1 MSTDPTRIDPGS
13 LGDGAAP
20 RADVPAGVSGPDAEL
35 AGDGGPASE
44 TAHRP
49 WARRVGR
56 VLLGLVAVVAL
67 VVVGALVFL
76 QTGAG
81 RTFARGLVVG
91 QITKLLADDAE
102 VSLDRL
108 DGNFLTGARM
118 VGLEIGRAGETVI
131 AVDTLLVD
139 YNLRTLFNQTFS
151 ASQLYIGG
159 PRAIIRQRADSTF
172 NVVGLLKP
180 SEEQST
186 LTIILDELAVHR
198 GHAEIHWY
206 RADGRD
212 SVHTV
217 TDIEAVVKDFT
228 KDPESLEG
236 AIDALALRA
245 LAPFDRGEVRV
256 AGAGRFS
263 NEDVE
268 LRSLAVT
275 SRAGTDVRGTTRLV
289 FTGDGSLPV
298 FDATIEAAP
307 LALEDARAF
316 AGVEVYGDPRMR
328 IRAESDG
335 DLLTTSISGA
345 LDEATINIDGEF
357 SREADG
363 PVGYRAEGTLRR
375 FDPSVITRNPAL
387 AAEVTG
393 DLRVN
398 LRGSSL
404 ETLSGPFNVTLRET
418 RVGGRQIDRL
428 ALDGSFAAGR
438 VSFDLDG
445 ALPGA
450 SLSAEGRARPFDDV
464 PTFEVAGDARDVDLG
479 VLLPGSGRTDTFAGT
494 FAVVGRGASADDFSG
509 TVAVDLDRATVGLP
523 NGPLRFDDL
532 QLDADVRRGQAA
544 FDADATLAGGD
555 GRVVASGEVE
565 LGDPLRYEIEQGR
578 LVGVN
583 VAALTGDP
591 AQASDLT
598 GTFTLSGRGTDPQE
612 APIDVTVSLRNSSF
626 GAYDLAAADLD
637 LRLRRGVAAVD
648 AAVDLGPSGAVT
660 VEGSARPFADPLAF
674 DLRGTMRNLD
684 LSGVTGNPDQASDLT
699 GAFTAAGAGIDP
711 ATMRLDANLRIT
723 EPSSFGDRFVDAA
736 DVDVTLR
743 AGALALNGTLETP
756 EGELD
761 LALSG
766 RPFDANPSFAFENTC
781 FRRLD
786 LSDFAEASP
795 RTSLNGCFSGQVAG
809 LADLPTA
816 TADGVLTLRPSR
828 VNEAQIDDGRVQF
841 TLARGA
847 LDGTLRL
854 DLVGG
859 ERPGQPE
866 SGTVTAAFD
875 ARPFDDEIRYAVRGT
890 TEGLDAG
897 VLLDLPPDQPLFLST
912 SFDLEGRGTD
922 PATATIA
929 GSLTGRES
937 TVGPVA
943 LEALDVRFALAD
955 GIVRVDTLSIDS
967 DLVTVVGGGTLAL
980 FNDAA
985 PSDFR
990 LEGEIESLAPLA
1002 SLTEQTVGLESGS
1015 FDLTVSAAPG
1025 APLAIVGTA
1034 QARQIVFGEYG
1045 LTGLD
1050 ADLDLTWDRAMA
1062 DSLGIDAL
1070 GGQAQASFDL
1080 LTTET
1085 LRIQRGDGTL
1095 RVDDGDLV
1103 VDASVTVDDRRD
1115 FAVAG
1120 RVDLETN
1127 GVTLETGEVQID
1139 STTWQ
1144 LLQPAQITL
1153 DEGIVDVRGLILA
1166 ANRGGQQIAADGQ
1179 IDFSGEQSFVV
1190 TVENVSIDALTD
1202 LAGFDALGGDLSA
1215 TLVMSGPAAAPLI
1228 DGTVTLD
1235 GLTSRGQP
1243 VGALAATLAYAG
1255 DQLTIDAALTHVDGE
1270 TLTIDGAV
1278 PLQFSLAD
1286 GPESQEVRD
1295 DAEVSL
1301 VARADAFPIAW
1312 ARPFLDD
1319 RAYNALGGT
1328 LRLDLTV
1335 TGTQASPRLDGVA
1348 TLSDGRL
1355 GVVATGRVY
1364 EPIQADVSFQ
1374 NDRIGLDD
1382 VRILDEDGRT
1392 ALDVTGEIRLR
1403 ELSVGELDLTIVP
1416 RDFVAMDTRTFDGLT
1431 LDRGTEPLR
1440 LTGTL
1445 DAPVLRGSVAL
1456 ARGDIYLTDELV
1468 PPDLDPV
1475 ELTDAQIR
1483 EVEARFG
1490 RVIAARDTAVSRFT
1504 DALAY
1509 NLTVEIRENV
1519 WLRANSGLPFDI
1531 EFSGDVE
1538 ARKRSYAES
1547 GQVFGRIELT
1557 RGTIQT
1563 LSRRFELED
1572 GSITLNGDA
1581 LAAIVDIAATLDI
1594 RLAGTIAGQSSATIT
1609 LAVNGQLDDNPS
1621 IRLSSDPSMEAA
1633 DIVSLI
1639 ATGRLAGDFS
1649 GGGGIAGAG
1658 LGVGIGAL
1666 SGVAEGLASEKLGL
1680 EVAQIDY
1687 EGTDLVIKF
1696 GDYLSTKAFWT
1707 LGAIVPLGSTSQ
1719 GEQRLPF
1726 ILGLDYELLSW
1737 LQAQTEYSGQRG
1749 LGGGLGV
1756 ETAW

>member
-1 MSTDPTRIDPGS
+1 MPTDPTRTDSGS
-13 LGDGAAP
+13 LGNGAAP
-20 RADVPAGVSGPDAEL
+20 EASGADGASSPDVQPSSN
-35 AGDGGPASE
+35 GGPP
-44 TAHRP
+44 TPHRTR
-49 WARRVGR
+49 RRVGR
-56 VLLGLVAVVAL
+56 VLLGIVGAVAL
-67 VVVGALVFL
+67 LAVGALVFL
-76 QTGAG
+76 QTNAG
-81 RTFARGLVVG
+81 QTFARGLVVG

-102 VSLDRL
+102 VSIDGL
-108 DGNFLTGARM
+108 DGNFLTGARLT
-118 VGLEIGRAGETVI
+118 GLEIGRAGETVI

-159 PRAIIRQRADSTF
+159 PRVVVRQRADSTL
-172 NVVGLLKP
+172 NTAGLLKP
-180 SEEQST
+180 AERKST
-186 LTIILDELAVHR
+186 LTIVLDELAVHR
-198 GHAEIHWY
+198 GHAEVHWY

-217 TDIEAVVKDFT
+217 TDIEAVVTDFT
-228 KDPESLEG
+228 KDPESLTG
-236 AIDALALRA
+236 VIDALGLRA
-245 LAPFDRGEVRV
+245 LAPFDRGEMRV

-263 NEDVE
+263 NED
-268 LRSLAVT
+268 LAFRDLTVR
-275 SRAGTDVRGTTRLV
+275 SRAGTDLQGTARLV

-316 AGVEVYGDPRMR
+316 AGVAVYGDPRLR

-335 DLLTTSISGA
+335 SLLSTSISGA
-345 LDEATINIDGEF
+345 LDDATINIDGEF
-357 SREADG
+357 SRETDG

-375 FDPSVITRNPAL
+375 FDPSVLTRNPAL

-393 DLRVN
+393 DLQVN
-398 LRGSSL
+398 LRGSTL

-418 RVGGRQIDRL
+418 RVGGRQIERL
-428 ALDGSFAAGR
+428 ALDGAFAAGR

-450 SLSAEGRARPFDDV
+450 SLRAEGRARPFDDV
-464 PTFEVAGDARDVDLG
+464 PSFEVAGDADDVDLG
-479 VLLPGSGRTDTFAGT
+479 LLLPGSGRSDTFAGT
-494 FAVVGRGASADDFSG
+494 FAVVGRGASADTFTG

-523 NGPLRFDDL
+523 NGPLRFTDL
-532 QLDADVRRGQAA
+532 QLDADVRRGLAT
-544 FDADATLAGGD
+544 FDADATLAGND
-555 GRVVASGEVE
+555 GRVVAVGEVD
-565 LGDPLRYEIEQGR
+565 LDDPLRYEVRQGR

-583 VAALTGDP
+583 VAALTGNPD
-591 AQASDLT
+591 QASDLT
-598 GTFTLSGRGTDPQE
+598 GTFTLSGQGTDPQASPIE
-612 APIDVTVSLRNSSF
+612 ATVSLRNSTF
-626 GAYDLAAADLD
+626 GAYDLVAADLD
-637 LRLRRGVAAVD
+637 LRLRRGVATVD
-648 AAVDLGPSGAVT
+648 AAVDLGASGAVT
-660 VEGSARPFADPLAF
+660 AEGTARPFADPLAF

-684 LSGVTGNPDQASDLT
+684 LAGVTGNPDQASDLT
-699 GAFTAAGAGIDP
+699 GAFTASGAGIDP
-711 ATMRLDANLRIT
+711 ATMRLDARLQVT
-723 EPSSFGDRFVDAA
+723 EPSSYGERFVDAA
-736 DVDVTLR
+736 DVLVKLR
-743 AGALALNGTLETP
+743 AGDLAVNGTLETP
-756 EGELD
+756 GGEVD
-761 LALSG
+761 LAISG
-766 RPFDANPSFAFENTC
+766 RPFDESPAFAFENTC

-786 LSDFAEASP
+786 ASDFAPAAP
-795 RTSLNGCFSGQVAG
+795 RTNLNGCFSGQIAG

-816 TADGVLTLRPSR
+816 RADGVLTLRASR

-841 TLARGA
+841 TLARGS

-854 DLVGG
+854 DVVGG

-866 SGTVTAAFD
+866 SGTVTATFD
-875 ARPFDDEIRYAVRGT
+875 ARPFDDEIRYAIQGT

-912 SFDLEGRGTD
+912 AFAVEGRGTD
-922 PATATIA
+922 PATATVS

-943 LEALDVRFALAD
+943 LEALDVRFALS
-955 GIVRVDTLSIDS
+955 GGVVRVDTLSLDS
-967 DLVTVVGGGTLAL
+967 DLVTVRGGGTLAL
-980 FNDAA
+980 FNETA

-990 LEGEIESLAPLA
+990 LAGDVESLAPLA
-1002 SLTEQTVGLESGS
+1002 SLTEQTVGLESGT
-1015 FDLTVSAAPG
+1015 FDLTVSAEPG
-1025 APLAIVGTA
+1025 DPLAIVGTA
-1034 QARQIVFGEYG
+1034 RARQVVFGEYG

-1050 ADLDLTWDRAMA
+1050 ADLDVTWDRAMA
-1062 DSLGIDAL
+1062 DSLGLDAF
-1070 GGQAQASFDL
+1070 GGRAEASFDL

-1085 LRIQRGDGTL
+1085 LRIQRGAGTL
-1095 RVDDGDLV
+1095 SLDDGDLV
-1103 VDASVTVDDRRD
+1103 VDAAVTVDDRRD

-1127 GVTLETGEVQID
+1127 GVTLEAGEVQID
-1139 STTWQ
+1139 STTWR
-1144 LLQPAQITL
+1144 LLQPAQIAL
-1153 DEGIVDVRGLILA
+1153 EEGTVDVRGLILA
-1166 ANRGGQQIAADGQ
+1166 SDAGGQQIAADGQ
-1179 IDFSGEQSFVV
+1179 IDFSGDQNFIV

-1202 LAGFDALGGDLSA
+1202 LAGLDALGGELSA
-1215 TLVMSGPAAAPLI
+1215 TLVLSGPATAPLI
-1228 DGTVTLD
+1228 DGTVALD
-1235 GLTSRGQP
+1235 GLTSRGRP
-1243 VGALAATLAYAG
+1243 VGALAATVAYAG
-1255 DQLTIDAALTHVDGE
+1255 DQLSIDAALTHVDGE

-1295 DAEVSL
+1295 DAQVSI

-1312 ARPFLDD
+1312 ARPFLND
-1319 RAYNALGGT
+1319 RAYDALGGT

-1335 TGTQASPRLDGVA
+1335 SGTQASPRLDGVA

-1374 NDRIGLDD
+1374 NDRIVLDD
-1382 VRILDEDGRT
+1382 VRILGDDGRT
-1392 ALDVTGEIRLR
+1392 ALDVTGQIRLR

-1416 RDFVAMDTRTFDGLT
+1416 RNFVAMDTRTFNGLT
-1431 LDRGTEPLR
+1431 LDRGSQPLR

-1456 ARGDIYLTDELV
+1456 ASGDIYLTDELI

-1475 ELTDAQIR
+1475 QLTDAQIR

-1490 RVIAARDTAVSRFT
+1490 RVIAERDTAVSRFT
-1504 DALAY
+1504 DALDY
-1509 NLTVEIRENV
+1509 NLTVQIRENV
-1519 WLRANSGLPFDI
+1519 WLRATSGLPFDI

-1538 ARKRSYAES
+1538 ARKRSYAEA
-1547 GQVFGRIELT
+1547 GEVFGRIELT

-1563 LSRRFELED
+1563 LSRRFDLER

-1581 LAAIVDIAATLDI
+1581 LAAIVDIAATLDV

-1609 LAVNGQLDDNPS
+1609 LAVNGQLNDNPS
-1621 IRLSSDPSMEAA
+1621 IRLSADPSMEAA

-1649 GGGGIAGAG
+1649 GGGGLAGAG

-1680 EVAQIDY
+1680 DVATIDY
-1687 EGTDLVIKF
+1687 EGNDLVIKF
-1696 GDYLSTKAFWT
+1696 GDYLSSRAFWT
-1707 LGAIVPLGSTSQ
+1707 AGVIVPLGTTSQ

-1726 ILGLDYELLSW
+1726 VLGLDYELKKW
-1737 LQAQTEYSGQRG
+1737 LLAQTEYSGQRG
-1749 LGGGLGV
+1749 LGGGIGV